1 MGYKAHTLEIFL
13 MFRTMYLDSFW
24 IFSIIY
30 LVKKIDKK
38 KIIESNWVNKPGH
51 RIKELISNIQAIIWL
66 FFFNAFSTLQFKKK
80 IQFHRLSSIIFF
92 YLTQT

>member
-66 FFFNAFSTLQFKKK
+66 FFLMLFPPFNLKKK
-80 IQFHRLSSIIFF
+80 YNFIVCHQ
-92 YLTQT
+92 